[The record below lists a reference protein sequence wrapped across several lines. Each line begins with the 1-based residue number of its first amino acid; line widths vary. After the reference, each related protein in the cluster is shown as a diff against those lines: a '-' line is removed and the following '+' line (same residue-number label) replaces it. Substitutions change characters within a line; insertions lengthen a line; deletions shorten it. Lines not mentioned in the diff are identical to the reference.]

1 MEQTQ
6 YTPASADSVL
16 RFQQER
22 VIKNLFRGFLE
33 TLEDVEE
40 DHNAALDK
48 LVAALPPDLGKF
60 VDLADHLTPEKGQQL
75 RKRVLD
81 KGNGALRDLDTL
93 LKGYLISFK

>member
-1 MEQTQ
+1 MAQA
-6 YTPASADSVL
+6 YTPASADAVL
-16 RFQQER
+16 RFQQQR
-22 VIKNLFRGFLE
+22 ILTTLFKGFLE

-48 LVAALPPDLGKF
+48 LVAALPPDLKQY

-81 KGNGALRDLDTL
+81 RGNDSLRSLDEL
-93 LKGYLISFK
+93 LKAFNISFK

>member
-1 MEQTQ
+1 MDQAS

-22 VIKNLFRGFLE
+22 IIKTLFRNFLE
-33 TLEDVEE
+33 VLEDVEE

-48 LVAALPPDLGKF
+48 LVAALPKDF
-60 VDLADHLTPEKGQQL
+60 QHYVDLADHLTPEKGQQL

-81 KGNGALRDLDTL
+81 RGNSALRDLDTL
-93 LKGYLISFK
+93 LKGYLINFK

>member
-22 VIKNLFRGFLE
+22 IIKNLFKGFLE

-40 DHNAALDK
+40 DHSLSLDK
-48 LVAALPPDLGKF
+48 LVEALPEEQKKL

-81 KGNGALRDLDTL
+81 KGNSALRDLDTL